1 MSETAALPRNVA
13 SATVDMAPA
22 GAGERIDS
30 VDILRGIAVLGI
42 LLVNMGS
49 FAGWRAPF
57 DNMAWV
63 DRSTTVAIRFVAQG
77 KFYPLFSF
85 LFGWGLAIQIAR
97 TASRDVNIVPFF
109 LRRMTALLL
118 IGLVHAVL
126 VWHGD
131 ILVTYALLGFPLL
144 LFRNASDRTLWITF
158 AVCLAIP
165 VVISLPGPAEDFR
178 RAYFQVIGGFQEAMV
193 QGKHANV
200 FVTGSYLQAVQQ
212 RAVFLRYNYS
222 ASLYW
227 ITPIF
232 GMMLLGLL
240 VGRRGILRA
249 QAEQQALL
257 RRILIVTLV
266 IGLPL
271 NVLWVW
277 QSVTNGVTGPWQD
290 EALRGARTIAGA
302 SLAIAMVAGLTL
314 LVQRPAWREQLSS
327 FGAVGRTALS
337 NYLLQS
343 LVFTLLFYGYGLGI
357 YGQAGPLLTL
367 LLTLG
372 FFRLQIWLSNWWLA
386 RYRFGPVE
394 WIWRCMT
401 YGRLQPLRA

>member
-1 MSETAALPRNVA
+1 MSESAALPRNIS

-49 FAGWRAPF
+49 YAGWRAPF

-63 DRSTTVAIRFVAQG
+63 DRATTVAIRFLAQG

-97 TASRDVNIVPFF
+97 AASRDVDIVPFF
-109 LRRMTALLL
+109 LRRMAALLL

-144 LFRNASDRTLWITF
+144 LFRNASDRTLWVAF

-165 VVISLPGPAEDFR
+165 VVISLPGPAEEFR
-178 RAYFQVIGGFQEAMV
+178 RAYFDLIGGFQEAMV
-193 QGKHANV
+193 RGKQANV
-200 FVTGSYLQAVQQ
+200 FVTGTYVQAVEQ
-212 RAVFLRYNYS
+212 RAAFLRYNYA

-257 RRILIVTLV
+257 RRVAIVTLA

-271 NVLWVW
+271 NALWVW
-277 QSVTNGVTGPWQD
+277 QSVSGGISGPWQ
-290 EALRGARTIAGA
+290 EVAERGARTVGG
-302 SLAIAMVAGLTL
+302 VALSIFIVAALTL
-314 LVQRPAWREQLSS
+314 LVQRASWRAQLGG
-327 FGAVGRTALS
+327 FAAVGRMALS

-343 LVFTLLFYGYGLGI
+343 LVFTALFYGYGLGV
-357 YGQAGPLLTL
+357 YGQAGPFLTL

-372 FFRLQIWLSNWWLA
+372 FFRLQVWMSNWWLA
-386 RYRFGPVE
+386 RYRFGPAE
-394 WIWRCMT
+394 WLWRSMT
-401 YGRLQPLRA
+401 YGRLQPLRV

>member
-1 MSETAALPRNVA
+1 MSESAALPRNIS

-49 FAGWRAPF
+49 YAGWRAPF

-63 DRSTTVAIRFVAQG
+63 DRATTVAIRFLAQG

-97 TASRDVNIVPFF
+97 AASRDINIVPFF
-109 LRRMTALLL
+109 LRRMAALLL

-144 LFRNASDRTLWITF
+144 LFRNASDRTLWVAF

-165 VVISLPGPAEDFR
+165 VVISLPGPAEEFR
-178 RAYFQVIGGFQEAMV
+178 RAYFDLIGGFQEAMV
-193 QGKHANV
+193 RGKQANV
-200 FVTGSYLQAVQQ
+200 FVTGTYVQAVEQ
-212 RAVFLRYNYS
+212 RAAFLRYNYA

-257 RRILIVTLV
+257 RRVAIVTLA

-271 NVLWVW
+271 NALWVW
-277 QSVTNGVTGPWQD
+277 QSVSGGISGPWQ
-290 EALRGARTIAGA
+290 EVAERGARTVGG
-302 SLAIAMVAGLTL
+302 VALSIFIVAALTL
-314 LVQRPAWREQLSS
+314 LVQRASWRAQLGG
-327 FGAVGRTALS
+327 FAAVGRMALS

-343 LVFTLLFYGYGLGI
+343 LVFTALFYGYGLGV
-357 YGQAGPLLTL
+357 YGQAGPFLTL

-372 FFRLQIWLSNWWLA
+372 FFRLQVWMSNWWLA
-386 RYRFGPVE
+386 RYRFGPAE
-394 WIWRCMT
+394 WLWRSMT
-401 YGRLQPLRA
+401 YGRLQPLRV